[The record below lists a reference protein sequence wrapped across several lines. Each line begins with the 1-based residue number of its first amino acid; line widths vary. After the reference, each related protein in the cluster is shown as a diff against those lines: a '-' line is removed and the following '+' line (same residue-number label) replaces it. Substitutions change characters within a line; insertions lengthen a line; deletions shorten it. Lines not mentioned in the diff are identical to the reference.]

1 MERNKENFYKLTDK
15 QREKIKEFNE
25 KIAEYISILE
35 KYE

>member
-25 KIAEYISILE
+25 KIAEHIAILE
-35 KYE
+35 EYE